1 MIKTKFYFYD
11 NNQIKSKEDY
21 LICKLKS
28 GKSHINIETDDDTLN
43 NRITNP

>member
-21 LICKLKS
+21 LLFKIKTGTDLTD
-28 GKSHINIETDDDTLN
+28 INDEI
-43 NRITNP
+43 